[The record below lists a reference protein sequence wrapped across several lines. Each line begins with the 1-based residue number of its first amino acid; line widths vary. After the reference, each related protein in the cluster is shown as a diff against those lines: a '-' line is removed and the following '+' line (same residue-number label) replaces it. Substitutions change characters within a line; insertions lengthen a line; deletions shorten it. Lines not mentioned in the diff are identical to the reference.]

1 MVHPTIRPTLTVHV
15 HVPIQRG
22 MSISKLCVN
31 TMLSSGI
38 VVFLRCIRRMRNL
51 GAYEWYFVLYGM
63 SCVSEKGSYS
73 PFPLSWNDAVGS
85 GNGWWHRW
93 ESTSLSSTLWYLD
106 IQRCTILVTHIYIFS
121 YVVRGVSTLCSR
133 RALWATIL
141 IVSRWAYLCTIHSN
155 TCQKCMYKLA
165 SIISYLNVAFLF
177 HNVSTALAS
186 FGMFGQS
193 LQWHGT
199 KCFSV
204 RTHVSIPMLYS
215 TSRLWPLFC

>member
-31 TMLSSGI
+31 TVLSLGI

-106 IQRCTILVTHIYIFS
+106 IQRCTILVTHIYIFFLS

-141 IVSRWAYLCTIHSN
+141 IVSRWVYLVLYIPTRVKSACTSSHLLYRTLTLHSFS
-155 TCQKCMYKLA
+155 TTSRPPWLRLVCSARVYSGMGQ
-165 SIISYLNVAFLF
+165 
-177 HNVSTALAS
+177 NVSA
-186 FGMFGQS
+186 FERM
-193 LQWHGT
+193 
-199 KCFSV
+199 
-204 RTHVSIPMLYS
+204 
-215 TSRLWPLFC
+215 

>member
-1 MVHPTIRPTLTVHV
+1 MSLRKDLTHLLLLERRRRFRQWVMTQVRKHVAILHAMVPRYSTMYNPCHSYLYLLVRCQRRQYSLLKEGVVSYHPDRV
-15 HVPIQRG
+15 
-22 MSISKLCVN
+22 
-31 TMLSSGI
+31 
-38 VVFLRCIRRMRNL
+38 
-51 GAYEWYFVLYGM
+51 A
-63 SCVSEKGSYS
+63 VS
-73 PFPLSWNDAVGS
+73 
-85 GNGWWHRW
+85 
-93 ESTSLSSTLWYLD
+93 
-106 IQRCTILVTHIYIFS
+106 
-121 YVVRGVSTLCSR
+121 VS
-133 RALWATIL
+133 
-141 IVSRWAYLCTIHSN
+141 CTIHSN

-215 TSRLWPLFC
+215 TSRL